1 VALLDKINQ
10 PSDINLLRPE
20 LLPELAREMR
30 GEIIRTVASSGGHL
44 ASSLGTVE
52 LALAL
57 HHVFDSPKDK
67 ILWDVGHQAYAHKL
81 LTGRAGRFETLRRL
95 GGISGFPSPLE
106 SEHDPV
112 VAGHS
117 GTAVSSA
124 LGIALG
130 RDSLHQKYKV
140 VAVIGDGS
148 LSTGMTYEGLNNA
161 GQAGTDLLVVLN
173 DNAMFISPRVGG
185 LSTFLARLLTRP
197 GVRKLELRLRR
208 FLNGKRLFGL
218 GAVNL
223 ARRLKVIFFPGM
235 LFEELGFGYL
245 GPVDGHN
252 LFELIELFKKVREI
266 NTPVVV
272 HIITKKGKGYLP
284 AETNPTKFHS
294 ASQFNP
300 ITGEPEVKGNAR
312 SYTSVFSD
320 TIVTLARQNPRIVA
334 ITAAMCEGTGL
345 ERFRKEFPGR
355 FYDAGIAE
363 QHAVTFCAGLAH
375 AGLKPVFAVY
385 STFLQRA
392 YDQLIHDVCLPKLP
406 VILAI
411 DRAGIVGED
420 GPTHQGLFD
429 LSFLRMIPNMVVMVP
444 ADEQSLRKMFATAAE
459 LNCPVAIRYPRGEVI
474 GMKIE
479 KTLKPLEFGKSRT
492 LRQGNDGV
500 IIGVGPLIYRAMLA
514 AEQLAANGKE
524 ISVIDARFVKPLD
537 TETILEEGKRTGRVL
552 TVEENVLGGGFGSAV
567 KEVLSETGIPVRSIG
582 IPDVFVEHG
591 PAEELREK
599 YDLTVSGI
607 AKAAD
612 SFFQKNNEK
621 V

>member
-1 VALLDKINQ
+1 MALLDKINQ
-10 PSDINLLRPE
+10 PSDLKFLRPE

-57 HHVFDSPKDK
+57 HYVFDSPKDK

-81 LTGRAGRFETLRRL
+81 LTGRAARFKTLRCL
-95 GGISGFPSPLE
+95 GGISGFPSPFE
-106 SEHDPV
+106 SEHDPM

-130 RDSLHQKYKV
+130 RDSLHQKHKV

-148 LSTGMTYEGLNNA
+148 LSSGMTYEGLNNV
-161 GQAGTDLLVVLN
+161 GQTGTDLLVVLN

-185 LSTFLARLLTRP
+185 LSTFLTLLLTRP
-197 GVRKLELRLRR
+197 GIRKLELRLRR

-252 LFELIELFKKVREI
+252 LFELIELFKKVRDI

-272 HIITKKGKGYLP
+272 HVITKKGKGYLP

-300 ITGEPEVKGNAR
+300 ITGEPDVKSTAR
-312 SYTSVFSD
+312 SYTSVFSE
-320 TIVTLARQNPRIVA
+320 TIVTLARQNHRIVA
-334 ITAAMCEGTGL
+334 VTAAMCEGTGL
-345 ERFRKEFPGR
+345 EEFRKEFPDR
-355 FYDAGIAE
+355 FYDVGIAE
-363 QHAVTFCAGLAH
+363 QHAVTFCAGLAC
-375 AGLKPVFAVY
+375 AGLRPVFAVY

-429 LSFLRMIPNMVVMVP
+429 LSFLRTIPNMVVMVP
-444 ADEQSLRKMFATAAE
+444 ADEQDLRKMFVTAVE

-479 KTLKPLEFGKSRT
+479 KTLKQLEFGKSHK
-492 LRQGNDGV
+492 LRQGDDGV
-500 IIGVGPLIYRAMLA
+500 IIGVGPVIHRAMLA

-537 TETILEEGKRTGRVL
+537 TETILEESKRTGKVL
-552 TVEENVLGGGFGSAV
+552 TVEENVLDGGFGSAV

-599 YDLTVSGI
+599 YGLTVSSI

-612 SFFQKNNEK
+612 SFFSENEK